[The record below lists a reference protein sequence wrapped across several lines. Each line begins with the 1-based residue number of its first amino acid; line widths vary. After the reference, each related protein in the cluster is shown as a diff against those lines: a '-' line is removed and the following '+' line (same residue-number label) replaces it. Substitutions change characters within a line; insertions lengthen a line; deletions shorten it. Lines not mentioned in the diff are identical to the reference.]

1 MTDKSLA
8 DAVRER
14 VRQLRG
20 EGEYR
25 YSRRGRVMPW
35 GDNHAVEAAMLEIA
49 DVLDEWS
56 REGKYKDEIQD
67 KEIK

>member
-1 MTDKSLA
+1 MDKSLA
-8 DAVRER
+8 DAIRQR
-14 VRQLRG
+14 VSQIQR

-35 GDNHAVEAAMLEIA
+35 GDNHSVEAAMLEVA

-56 REGKYKDEIQD
+56 KEGKYKDVD
-67 KEIK
+67 V